1 MVFFNYSAQQMA
13 AKIVYYG
20 PGLGGKTTNL
30 QYIYDHTSTGSRGE
44 MVSLQTDTDR
54 TLFFDL
60 LPINV
65 GRIGGFDTRI
75 QLYTV
80 PGQVFYNATRRLV
93 LKGVDGIVFVA
104 DSQLPMRDTNLESLK
119 NLEEN
124 LQEVGLDLAE
134 MPIVLQFNKQ
144 DLPAICSVDEMNELL
159 NPRGLPFFPA
169 SAAQGQGIF
178 ETLTAVSKLTLK
190 SVTDRLTK
198 GSVVAD
204 PRPQPPTPAVEGT
217 AVPPNGDLQQLARK
231 ILKNNGQVSTV
242 SSPLSAQ
249 PLAMGASVAASSE
262 TSLADTPAQPQLEAQ
277 LVPRGG
283 SRLAPVRSIPQNGSS
298 NGHVEMTE
306 RVNLE
311 LPRESLRRARRLS
324 MSLQVEDAEDNVLGN
339 AERRLEI
346 VGNSDSL
353 SELLLNLRVTIQSQT

>member
-190 SVTDRLTK
+190 SLTDRLTK

-249 PLAMGASVAASSE
+249 PLA
-262 TSLADTPAQPQLEAQ
+262 PA
-277 LVPRGG
+277 
-283 SRLAPVRSIPQNGSS
+283 RSIPQNGSS

-311 LPRESLRRARRLS
+311 LPRESLHRARRLS

-346 VGNSDSL
+346 LGSSDTL